1 MKPRMKVPTKPAPS
15 RRVTR
20 THLTI
25 TAASSTERPS
35 AWIEQLKDGSYSWGV
50 RVPAGS
56 SKLAVSRVMEQ
67 AEILRAKVKTWEDE
81 RASAMWQATETR
93 RLKVV
98 AQKEADSGQ

>member
-15 RRVTR
+15 RIAR

-25 TAASSTERPS
+25 TAASATERPS
-35 AWIEQLKDGSYSWGV
+35 AWVEQLKDGSYSWGV

-56 SKLAVSRVMEQ
+56 SKLAVARTIEQ
-67 AEILRAKVKTWEDE
+67 SEILRARVKVWEDE
-81 RASAMWQATETR
+81 RASAMWQAVETR